1 MEAAAPKPKLA
12 KQQQPPSLQKQ
23 SSFEK
28 EGSHEGTVGH
38 AGESLDHAAAA
49 AAAAAAGELQDNNTS
64 DASLE
69 GLSHVSL
76 LT

>member
-28 EGSHEGTVGH
+28 DGSHEGTMGH

-49 AAAAAAGELQDNNTS
+49 GAGELQDNNTS